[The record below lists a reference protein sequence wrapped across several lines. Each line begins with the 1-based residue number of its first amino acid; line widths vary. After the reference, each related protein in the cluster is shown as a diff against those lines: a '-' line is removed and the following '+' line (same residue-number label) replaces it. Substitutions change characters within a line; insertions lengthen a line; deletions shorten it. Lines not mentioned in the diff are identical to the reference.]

1 MARYR
6 GPRLA
11 RCRQVGVVLPGLTTE
26 GTLDRPF
33 PPGQHGTRRKG
44 RQSDY
49 KERLVE
55 KQKLR
60 FHYGVLEKQFRRY
73 VVEASRRKGPT
84 GRILITLLESRLD
97 NIVWRLGLA
106 ATIPAAR
113 QLVGHGHITVDGSR
127 VDRPS
132 FHVRPGALV
141 AVHEKSRAKP
151 FIVAALE
158 VGATRI
164 RPGFLDFDPATTQGK
179 IVTEPQREDLPF
191 ECEPQ
196 KIVEFYSQ
204 QI

>member
-1 MARYR
+1 M
-6 GPRLA
+6 
-11 RCRQVGVVLPGLTTE
+11 LPGLTTE
-26 GTLDRPF
+26 FTLDRPF
-33 PPGQHGTRRKG
+33 PPGHHGTRRKG

-73 VVEASRRKGPT
+73 VVEASRRKGT
-84 GRILITLLESRLD
+84 TDRILITLLESRLD

-106 ATIPAAR
+106 ATIPGAR
-113 QLVGHGHITVDGSR
+113 QLVGHGHITVDGKR

-132 FHVRPGALV
+132 FHVNPGAIIS
-141 AVHEKSRAKP
+141 VHEKSRAKP

-164 RPGFLDFDPATTQGK
+164 RPGFLDFNPATVQGK

-191 ECEPQ
+191 ECQPQ

>member
-1 MARYR
+1 
-6 GPRLA
+6 
-11 RCRQVGVVLPGLTTE
+11 VGVVLPGLTNE
-26 GTLDRPF
+26 GTLERPF

-44 RQSDY
+44 RQSDF

-73 VVEASRRKGPT
+73 IVEASRRKGPT

-106 ATIPAAR
+106 ATIPGAR
-113 QLVGHGHITVDGSR
+113 QLVSHGHITINGKR

-132 FHVRPGALV
+132 FHVRPNDIV
-141 AVHEKSRAKP
+141 AVHEKSKAKP
-151 FIVAALE
+151 FVQAALE
-158 VGATRI
+158 VGASRI
-164 RPGFLDFDPATTQGK
+164 RPGFLDFDPATAQGK

-191 ECEPQ
+191 ECDPQ

-204 QI
+204 QV